1 MTFTSWF
8 IVFLIF
14 FGTLFL
20 IYGFSQLFPQKNS
33 SKKPNKKKKNTK
45 PLAAAGICPVCNSL
59 LYEGEQLK
67 STLYPGKTDTTCH
80 IFGCPHCFPYSEQGV
95 TRICPVC
102 KRKVFSDNYLVAR
115 MFTKANAKNHVHIIG
130 CTECR
135 KIKKNN

>member
-20 IYGFSQLFPQKNS
+20 IYGFSQLFPQKIS
-33 SKKPNKKKKNTK
+33 SKRKKNKQKKIK
-45 PLAAAGICPVCNSL
+45 PLGNAGVCPLCSSL

-67 STLYPGKTDTTCH
+67 STLYPGKTDSICH
-80 IFGCPHCFPYSEQGV
+80 IFGCPHCFPYPEQDI

-102 KRKVFSDNYLVAR
+102 RRKVFADNYLVAR
-115 MFTKANAKNHVHIIG
+115 MFTKQNSKNHVHIIG

-135 KIKKNN
+135 KIIKNK